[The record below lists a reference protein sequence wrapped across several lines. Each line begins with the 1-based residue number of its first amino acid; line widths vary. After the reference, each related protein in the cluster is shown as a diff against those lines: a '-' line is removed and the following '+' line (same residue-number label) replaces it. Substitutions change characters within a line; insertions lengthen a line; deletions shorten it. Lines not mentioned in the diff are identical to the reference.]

1 MPGMTGRSFVRQF
14 KKQAMPTPI
23 IVMTSAGSSDE
34 LTEVGADAVVAKPVR
49 AAPLIAAITDVVT
62 QSRQQSDQA
71 ALPIPRPMTRSPVSE
86 ELSLAG
92 LSILVAEDH
101 RTNQL
106 VIEKLLHSLGA
117 QSQVVE
123 NGQKACDRLKS
134 KTHFDVVLLD
144 IHMPVMSGIEAA
156 QWVRAQAAT
165 THLPMIALTA
175 NALEGDR
182 ERYLHAGFTGYCPKP
197 IRRSVLA
204 SAILHAIGQK
214 VHV

>member
-1 MPGMTGRSFVRQF
+1 MTRAGAIVEGVADGFSALSRLDAAWLGSSRFDVVLCDDLMPGMTGRSFVRQF

-23 IVMTSAGSSDE
+23 VVMTSAGSSDE

-62 QSRQQSDQA
+62 QSRHQSGQA

-106 VIEKLLHSLGA
+106 VIEKLLHSSGH
-117 QSQVVE
+117 
-123 NGQKACDRLKS
+123 NHKWWKMGRK
-134 KTHFDVVLLD
+134 
-144 IHMPVMSGIEAA
+144 PV
-156 QWVRAQAAT
+156 
-165 THLPMIALTA
+165 
-175 NALEGDR
+175 
-182 ERYLHAGFTGYCPKP
+182 
-197 IRRSVLA
+197 
-204 SAILHAIGQK
+204 IG
-214 VHV
+214 

>member
-1 MPGMTGRSFVRQF
+1 
-14 KKQAMPTPI
+14 MPTPI

-123 NGQKACDRLKS
+123 NGQKA
-134 KTHFDVVLLD
+134 
-144 IHMPVMSGIEAA
+144 
-156 QWVRAQAAT
+156 
-165 THLPMIALTA
+165 
-175 NALEGDR
+175 
-182 ERYLHAGFTGYCPKP
+182 
-197 IRRSVLA
+197 
-204 SAILHAIGQK
+204 
-214 VHV
+214 